1 MAGKECAVMGVFFIR
16 CWICEVVL
24 EFAASRYVSVR
35 F

>member
-1 MAGKECAVMGVFFIR
+1 MAGKECGDGSVFIR

-24 EFAASRYVSVR
+24 EFVASRYVSVR